1 MKKAKKINGRQKGA
15 QGEREF
21 ATVLKDLGIEARRGQ
36 QFSGGKDSPD
46 VVADLTGVHFEVK
59 RVQAGNL
66 YNWVAQAQRDGGEK
80 IPVVAH
86 RRNQKDWVAILP
98 MRDLLNLLIL
108 REGFFL

>member
-59 RVQAGNL
+59 RVQVKRCKVKELSFKEQTILCPTAPN
-66 YNWVAQAQRDGGEK
+66 D
-80 IPVVAH
+80 IH
-86 RRNQKDWVAILP
+86 RVFIAD
-98 MRDLLNLLIL
+98 
-108 REGFFL
+108 